1 MERERID
8 NIGARVWCPKSRVV
22 TDSIPQISP
31 IKRRGRDRLNQA
43 TVEGKNVAFIRSG
56 D

>member
-22 TDSIPQISP
+22 TDSIPQVKP
-31 IKRRGRDRLNQA
+31 KKKRGRDRLNQA
-43 TVEGKNVAFIRSG
+43 TVEGENAAFIRSG